1 MTTIAFDGRTLA
13 SDGQVSGGY
22 ISSYKYKKIFSK
34 NGWLIGAAGRL
45 SECAMFIEWFEK
57 WLHAQEGREQGI
69 KVDPVEPFDR
79 EEFTA
84 LVISPERECMVF
96 ESGRDMFEVEAPFAI
111 GSGSPFAI
119 AAMKAGA
126 GAKKAVEVAIDLD
139 PYSGGEVFCEEVLPY
154 LEELN
159 DDELISVAKAEGFK
173 ITKKHKREDI
183 LKMFSEDES

>member
-1 MTTIAFDGRTLA
+1 MTTIAFDGKTLA

-126 GAKKAVEVAIDLD
+126 DAKKAVEVAIELD
-139 PYSGGEVFCEEVLPY
+139 PYSGGEVFVETVYPY
-154 LEELN
+154 IEELTEVQLKAILK
-159 DDELISVAKAEGFK
+159 DQGVKIPAKATKETLVALVEGL
-173 ITKKHKREDI
+173 DG
-183 LKMFSEDES
+183 